1 MEDNFFEDFLENLV
15 NKMRSRNSLKRRA
28 ALTRIKYRR
37 WQEEKA
43 ILSMEEEIK
52 KEKKEIK
59 DTLKKEFPS
68 WAKILLIFLFINFT
82 VIEIFTGWVTVSSF
96 ALAYAIGTMPDFT
109 PLVTLIGAVIGQTLS
124 YGFYSFKSKAE
135 NTEGGIVYE
144 AAMFNLRNGIMDDN
158 NGDTPVG

>member
-1 MEDNFFEDFLENLV
+1 MEDNYFFEDFFERLID
-15 NKMRSRNSLKRRA
+15 KWRSRNSLKRRE
-28 ALTRIKYRR
+28 ALARIRYRR
-37 WQEEKA
+37 WQQEKA
-43 ILSMEEEIK
+43 IMSIDEEIK
-52 KEKKEIK
+52 REKKEIK
-59 DTLKKEFPS
+59 ARLKHEFPS

-144 AAMFNLRNGIMDDN
+144 AAMFNLRNGIDDN
-158 NGDTPVG
+158 NKDEPVG